1 MRLQTSLKQRGA
13 GPVARGLAA
22 ALVIV
27 CCVSAFPSAQAAGQ
41 PQGQRPQDEFV
52 PVRDLPQQDQLPAAP
67 LLVAAYIV
75 VWLTLLVYLW
85 TIWRR
90 LGKVDQELAALTRR
104 LSEQGS
110 QARR

>member
-1 MRLQTSLKQRGA
+1 MRVHTFTWRRGA
-13 GPVARGLAA
+13 GSVARGLIVV
-22 ALVIV
+22 LVMAGCAGAV
-27 CCVSAFPSAQAAGQ
+27 VGAQAAAQ
-41 PQGQRPQDEFV
+41 PQGQKPQDEFV

-67 LLVAAYIV
+67 LLVAAYVV

-104 LSEQGS
+104 LSEQSS